1 MEKSDPGRY
10 FQRVKG
16 ICQDFDL
23 SNQKDGVARSLS
35 LESILEVLDMRVWTG
50 SSWSEGRGGIW

>member
-50 SSWSEGRGGIW
+50 SS

>member
-16 ICQDFDL
+16 ISQDFGL
-23 SNQKDGVARSLS
+23 SNQKDGVVRSMC

-50 SSWSEGRGGIW
+50 SSWSEGGGGIW

>member
-16 ICQDFDL
+16 LQDFGL
-23 SNQKDGVARSLS
+23 SNQKDGVVRSMC
-35 LESILEVLDMRVWTG
+35 LESVLEVLDMRVWTG
-50 SSWSEGRGGIW
+50 SSWSEGGGGIW